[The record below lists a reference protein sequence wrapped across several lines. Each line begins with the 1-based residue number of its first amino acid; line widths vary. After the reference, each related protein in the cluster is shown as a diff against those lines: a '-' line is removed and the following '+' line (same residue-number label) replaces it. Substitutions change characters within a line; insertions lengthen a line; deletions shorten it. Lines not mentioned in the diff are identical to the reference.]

1 MKYLRNS
8 KNHKQKND
16 DSTTSNNVEA
26 RRHPD
31 EFRIQ
36 SLLIAIQRGV
46 FKYYVSG
53 GYSRARG
60 LRLDPLQIARFH
72 QLNIDECLFEIKDQR
87 IEDAVDQFGLQ
98 RVTPSSHNRG
108 PKAINKGAK

>member
-1 MKYLRNS
+1 MNYLRNA
-8 KNHKQKND
+8 KIHNQNKD
-16 DSTTSNNVEA
+16 ESTTPNNVES

-36 SLLIAIQRGV
+36 SLLMAIQRGT
-46 FKYYVSG
+46 FKYYVCG

-108 PKAINKGAK
+108 PKAINKGDK